1 MLFGKYNN
9 YNKNLNLKATILRK
23 NMTKFEKKLWYR
35 FLKKYEIKFYKQ
47 RIIDNFI
54 ADFYCPKA
62 KLIIELDGE
71 QHHSERKTEYDKY
84 RTEILNKYNIEVL
97 RFDNPEIK
105 SDFITVCDKIDKSV
119 KERI

>member
-1 MLFGKYNN
+1 MFNN
-9 YNKNLNLKATILRK
+9 YNKNLKLKARLLRK
-23 NMTKFEKKLWYR
+23 NMTEFEKHLWYD
-35 FLKKYEIKFYKQ
+35 FLKRYKIKFYKQ

-71 QHHSERKTEYDKY
+71 QHHSERKSEYDKY

-97 RFDNPEIK
+97 RFDNSEIK
-105 SDFITVCDKIDKSV
+105 DNFKTVCEMIDKAV
-119 KERI
+119 KNRI